1 MSQATIKQ
9 VLKTLVIGKKVI
21 VKGWVRSKRV
31 SKRVAFIIL
40 QDGSSQQPLQIVAD
54 PSAYSDTF
62 FTSMTVGA
70 SLAVDGTIAVSQG
83 KNQSKELQATK
94 ITLLG
99 EACAEA
105 YPLQPK
111 RHTTAFLR
119 SIQHLRFRTNLFGA
133 VFRVRH
139 ALSYAIHDFF
149 HRRGFYHVH
158 TPIITSLDAE
168 GAGEL
173 FSVDTDKNNHQT
185 PFFGKHTYLTVSG
198 QLAAEAA
205 ALGLGKV
212 YTFGPTFR
220 AENSNTTRHLSE
232 FWMVEPEMAF
242 YDLHACIDLAEVFIK
257 HLIDYVLGYC
267 QEELAFLEKY
277 HASTGS
283 LDGRSG
289 LCEQLEAVYNAAF
302 IRITYDHA
310 FDLLKKASAQEP
322 SRFAY
327 GMHRWGVD
335 LQTEHERYLVEH
347 FGKPVVVTDYP
358 KDAKP
363 FYMREHDDRRRVA
376 CMDILLPRIGE
387 VIGGSQREERYERL
401 LAAMKHKNMALEP
414 LAWYLDTRRFGS
426 VVHSGFGLGFG
437 RFVQFITGV
446 ENIRDTIPFPRTP
459 GHASC

>member
-9 VLKTLVIGKKVI
+9 VLTTLEVGKKVI
-21 VKGWVRSKRV
+21 VRGWVRGKRV

-40 QDGSSQQPLQIVAD
+40 QDGSNQNPLQIVVD
-54 PSAYSDTF
+54 PATYPDNF
-62 FTSMTVGA
+62 FISITAGA
-70 SLAVDGTIAVSQG
+70 SLAVEGTIVESQG
-83 KNQSKELQATK
+83 KNQSRELQATQ
-94 ITLLG
+94 IILLG
-99 EACAEA
+99 AASVEE

-111 RHTTAFLR
+111 HHTTEFLR
-119 SIQHLRFRTNLFGA
+119 SIQHFRFRTNLFGA

-149 HRRGFYHVH
+149 HKRGFYHVH

-168 GAGEL
+168 GAGQL
-173 FSVDTDKNNHQT
+173 FSVDADKKNDQT
-185 PFFGKHTYLTVSG
+185 PFFGKRAYLTVSG

-242 YDLHACIDLAEVFIK
+242 YDLQACIDLAEELLK
-257 HLIDYVLGYC
+257 HLIDYVLSYC
-267 QEELAFLEKY
+267 REELAFLEKY
-277 HASTGS
+277 HGS
-283 LDGRSG
+283 LSTADGGFG
-289 LCEQLEAVYNAAF
+289 LCEQLEAVHKTAF
-302 IRITYDHA
+302 MRITYDQA
-310 FDLLKKASAQEP
+310 FELLKEASAKEP
-322 SRFAY
+322 HRFAY
-327 GMHRWGVD
+327 AMHSWGVD
-335 LQTEHERYLVEH
+335 LQTEHERYLVGH

-358 KDAKP
+358 KGVKP
-363 FYMREHDDRRRVA
+363 FYMRENDDERTVA

-401 LAAMKHKNMALEP
+401 LAAMQYKKMDVAP

-437 RFVQFITGV
+437 RLVQFVTGV